1 MSVEYV
7 VHLVIVGFVV
17 CEKQVGDDSIFF
29 CTEFAGNFGVAIEK
43 GGGGHRQS
51 IVVVAPPSIQFSDPE
66 VRLPLILNGS

>member
-43 GGGGHRQS
+43 GAHRQS
-51 IVVVAPPSIQFSDPE
+51 IVVVAPPSSSVTLRCDCP
-66 VRLPLILNGS
+66 SS